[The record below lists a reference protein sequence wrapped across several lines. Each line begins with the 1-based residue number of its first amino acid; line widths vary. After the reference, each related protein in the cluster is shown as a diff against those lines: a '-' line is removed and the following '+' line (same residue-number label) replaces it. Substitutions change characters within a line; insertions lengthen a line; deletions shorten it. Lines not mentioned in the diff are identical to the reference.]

1 MRAELWLGI
10 LSLGLSPIHK
20 VVKCSQKWS
29 RKSPK
34 TVETVEDVFFFNPL
48 FTKTG
53 GGISKKIGGPPLVEA
68 VSSPFHIFQ
77 NCPSSPEE
85 VSIGQS
91 CFLYRSSLAWDL
103 RRRWAGTHSVND
115 GFSSTC
121 LMNITWLY
129 NQIYIYICIYSTHW
143 YLICMFICA
152 IHKRMRRWIWSSY
165 SDVKD
170 SYEESTGDLEMVGG
184 L

>member
-1 MRAELWLGI
+1 MVTENCENCWRCFF
-10 LSLGLSPIHK
+10 LS
-20 VVKCSQKWS
+20 
-29 RKSPK
+29 
-34 TVETVEDVFFFNPL
+34 

-53 GGISKKIGGPPLVEA
+53 GESPKKWRAPPWLKQ
-68 VSSPFHIFQ
+68 SRLLHIFQ